1 MRRTACAGEL
11 RLDAPTTAA
20 AASLLCERR
29 RPHATGGCAS
39 STMAAQPST
48 AAYQTMEMRMAA
60 APPSRAPAHEQP
72 QPPKILT
79 GQHRR
84 QNVLSMKM
92 YSGTSGVGAPDKSR
106 VMPSTISVRSRSR
119 GGPWRAHGGRR
130 ASLVCRGVPVDHH
143 APRTACVPPRQSRGV
158 DSSSWRLQLRW
169 CLNYLAA
176 LTRVAPAAHGFR
188 SAPRAAPCGPAPPT
202 CGHPRRARS
211 CPPHE
216 KSRSPAPEHR
226 RHHDGERGAHFLR

>member
-1 MRRTACAGEL
+1 MTSVTSCGRSESSPLRQMVRLPSTAGLNSFERHRAHRKVLGASSAQRWPSGDRICASASQVWSLTTVGLPWMAEAREGSWRRRTAAHTTPVSSCRAAEL
-11 RLDAPTTAA
+11 WSYHTP
-20 AASLLCERR
+20 
-29 RPHATGGCAS
+29 
-39 STMAAQPST
+39 
-48 AAYQTMEMRMAA
+48 
-60 APPSRAPAHEQP
+60 
-72 QPPKILT
+72 
-79 GQHRR
+79 
-84 QNVLSMKM
+84 
-92 YSGTSGVGAPDKSR
+92 
-106 VMPSTISVRSRSR
+106 
-119 GGPWRAHGGRR
+119 
-130 ASLVCRGVPVDHH
+130 
-143 APRTACVPPRQSRGV
+143 TACVPPRQSRGV

-226 RHHDGERGAHFLR
+226 RHHDGERGAHFMR

>member
-11 RLDAPTTAA
+11 RLDAATTAA

-39 STMAAQPST
+39 STMAAQPSA

-130 ASLVCRGVPVDHH
+130 ASVVPPAVRDQQESGRAQVGQVQAPVQWAREVPVGAGGHSKASDTMQMHVH
-143 APRTACVPPRQSRGV
+143 EFQSPKI
-158 DSSSWRLQLRW
+158 LRK
-169 CLNYLAA
+169 
-176 LTRVAPAAHGFR
+176 G
-188 SAPRAAPCGPAPPT
+188 
-202 CGHPRRARS
+202 
-211 CPPHE
+211 
-216 KSRSPAPEHR
+216 
-226 RHHDGERGAHFLR
+226 

>member
-11 RLDAPTTAA
+11 RLDAATTAA

-39 STMAAQPST
+39 STMAAQPSA

-130 ASLVCRGVPVDHH
+130 ASVVCR
-143 APRTACVPPRQSRGV
+143 ALQWITTPR
-158 DSSSWRLQLRW
+158 
-169 CLNYLAA
+169 
-176 LTRVAPAAHGFR
+176 
-188 SAPRAAPCGPAPPT
+188 GPSN
-202 CGHPRRARS
+202 R
-211 CPPHE
+211 
-216 KSRSPAPEHR
+216 RSP
-226 RHHDGERGAHFLR
+226 GELGASFGEAWCKLRPSLRQASSLDKLQNAATHLGFSCRNLGSPDPLLRTLTL

>member
-11 RLDAPTTAA
+11 RLDAATTAA

-39 STMAAQPST
+39 STMAAQPSA

-130 ASLVCRGVPVDHH
+130 ASVVCRGVPVDHH
-143 APRTACVPPRQSRGV
+143 AARTLEPPLPREGSLVQASGKLGV
-158 DSSSWRLQLRW
+158 S
-169 CLNYLAA
+169 
-176 LTRVAPAAHGFR
+176 F
-188 SAPRAAPCGPAPPT
+188 GPA
-202 CGHPRRARS
+202 CAKLRAWTSFRMPQRTWDS
-211 CPPHE
+211 H
-216 KSRSPAPEHR
+216 A
-226 RHHDGERGAHFLR
+226 AT